1 MSQRSTPRPQTG
13 QSTRR
18 RNLLS
23 LWSSSSR
30 ERHRAPLPTHLLVV
44 AQHWSQHGILA
55 VELLAWNLKKS
66 TARSLPIGLAK
77 GHSTSH
83 NPTHFVAGVSTR
95 WPPHLLRRPY
105 GPRKIQPTDCSRHR
119 RRHHIRGRQKIH
131 RNAQRN
137 ARRHARSRLRRH
149 EP

>member
-1 MSQRSTPRPQTG
+1 MVRSPIR
-13 QSTRR
+13 
-18 RNLLS
+18 
-23 LWSSSSR
+23 
-30 ERHRAPLPTHLLVV
+30 LLVV
-44 AQHWSQHGILA
+44 VLRLSLLGTLA
-55 VELLAWNLKKS
+55 GKPSVSNSKKS
-66 TARSLPIGLAK
+66 TARSSRTGSAK
-77 GHSTSH
+77 ALSTSH
-83 NPTHFVAGVSTR
+83 KPTHLTAGVSTR

-137 ARRHARSRLRRH
+137 DRRHARSRLRRR